1 MGQVE
6 DLIFLGFE
14 QVESGSL
21 DAQNWGLDFRV
32 IGAKVEG
39 KLRGNFRSSLGLW
52 VRFTLRVNAE
62 GSMDF

>member
-6 DLIFLGFE
+6 GLIFLGFE

-32 IGAKVEG
+32 IGAKMEG
-39 KLRGNFRSSLGLW
+39 KLRWNFRSSVGLW
-52 VRFTLRVNAE
+52 VRFT
-62 GSMDF
+62 